1 MKEKW
6 QLTME
11 EFTQTCIIIGKIR
24 SDLSE
29 QEQRI
34 LEIEDAMKKLVD
46 LLTKNGE
53 TK

>member
-1 MKEKW
+1 MTEDWK
-6 QLTME
+6 LTKE

-34 LEIEDAMKKLVD
+34 LEIEDAMKKLMD
-46 LLTKNGE
+46 LIVKE
-53 TK
+53 IE